1 MKTPM
6 NKVLPE
12 FLVSTV
18 ANGREVLGRRIMSFE
33 RGVNIRTLNNKTFW
47 WMAKEV
53 EAMKRNLSICFAR
66 FEFLP
71 KTEV

>member
-12 FLVSTV
+12 FLASTV

-33 RGVNIRTLNNKTFW
+33 KGVNIRTLNNKTFW
-47 WMAKEV
+47 WMSKEGWFV
-53 EAMKRNLSICFAR
+53 EAMKRNSVYLLCA
-66 FEFLP
+66 
-71 KTEV
+71 V